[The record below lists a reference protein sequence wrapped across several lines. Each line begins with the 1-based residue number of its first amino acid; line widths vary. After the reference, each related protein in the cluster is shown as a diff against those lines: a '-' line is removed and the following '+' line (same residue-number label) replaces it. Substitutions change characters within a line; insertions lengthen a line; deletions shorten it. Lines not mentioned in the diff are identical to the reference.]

1 MFKQVMMY
9 GATAWAN
16 CSVENLKKVL
26 QLQKRAARIILDANI
41 RTNSVLLF
49 KQLNWLA
56 FHDKVKSNK
65 CVLAY
70 KQFHGNCLLYIKEML
85 TSNADI
91 YKPAHQDATVK
102 ETWYVHAIIKSL
114 RGESLF
120 RYPSV
125 NSGTLYLHI

>member
-26 QLQKRAARIILDANI
+26 RLQTRAACIILDANI
-41 RTNSVLLF
+41 RTNGISLF

-56 FHDKVKSNK
+56 FHDEVKLNK

-70 KQFHGNCLLYIKEML
+70 KRFHGNCPSYIKEML

-91 YKPAHQDATVK
+91 QTRSSGCYSERNLVCP
-102 ETWYVHAIIKSL
+102 
-114 RGESLF
+114 
-120 RYPSV
+120 RY
-125 NSGTLYLHI
+125 N